1 MPKKKDLQL
10 IKKKKNSEYNDYDNT
25 QSEEDVIYLKDSD
38 PERNDVN
45 KKLFDKIQ
53 SLIKTQVRI
62 QTVANIREL
71 SSTDLLIALAMSEGL
86 TDEELISQFK
96 IDYEQLDFL
105 NSNPNFIN
113 EVQRLTLKSGFGDKN
128 KRVQKLARVGSMLFD
143 DLISDPEQIK
153 FMQTKDKIKLMTEI
167 SAQIDKVQ
175 NVGAEVNPNKDITVI
190 IKERNIDMKRL
201 LKDKDGVYK
210 VKSAF
215 PTLNSITGEIEGEF
229 ANEYK
234 RLT

>member
-1 MPKKKDLQL
+1 MTKKTDLQI
-10 IKKKKNSEYNDYDNT
+10 IKKKKNNEYDDYESD
-25 QSEEDVIYLKDSD
+25 EDIVYSKESD

-71 SSTDLLIALAMSEGL
+71 STTDLQIALAMSEGL
-86 TDEELISQFK
+86 TDEELRVQFG

-113 EVQRLTLKSGFGDKN
+113 EIQRLTLKSGFGDKN

-153 FMQTKDKIKLMTEI
+153 FMQTKDKIKLMAEI

-175 NVGAEVNPNKDITVI
+175 NVGQEANPQKDITVI

-210 VKSAF
+210 VKSSF

-229 ANEYK
+229 ADEYK
-234 RLT
+234 GLNK